1 MDDWRTNPRTG
12 KGQIVPWKQLIQ
24 TRLDLG
30 ATMRQVYDELV
41 TSKLVTLGY
50 RQFVRYVHELTSHAS
65 RSASPRAKERLSP
78 GQTVSRSEPNR
89 QGVVTTQP
97 KVNGPQAQK
106 IYGEGP
112 QPQRKPMTRADLQKI
127 RSKVDDMDLD
137 ALINTGKIIYK
148 SE

>member
-65 RSASPRAKERLSP
+65 RSASPRAKERLS

-112 QPQRKPMTRADLQKI
+112 QPQRNQ
-127 RSKVDDMDLD
+127 
-137 ALINTGKIIYK
+137 
-148 SE
+148 